1 MIINNIITADS
12 TFFDYEEEANIKVV
26 SLNLSDFNNRFNTD
40 IVLYYDDEY
49 FTPYEDSELSVYF
62 VQRIPDLLFMANNPF
77 KNEIEEWKSWIYWRE
92 LEREELFSYSEIDIF
107 NKRNIDYCPLGIT
120 DIQETIDFVKY
131 EVNKLIL
138 KI

>member
-1 MIINNIITADS
+1 MDHSNIISADS
-12 TFFDYEEEANIKVV
+12 TLFDYEEEANIKVV

>member
-1 MIINNIITADS
+1 
-12 TFFDYEEEANIKVV
+12 
-26 SLNLSDFNNRFNTD
+26 
-40 IVLYYDDEY
+40 
-49 FTPYEDSELSVYF
+49 
-62 VQRIPDLLFMANNPF
+62 MANNPF